1 MMVDR
6 FMGQVTATLP
16 NPGSGGER
24 RTLRLFNR
32 GRHAE
37 TEVEGTITFNVTH
50 QADLRAT

>member
-6 FMGQVTATLP
+6 FMGQVIATLP
-16 NPGSGGER
+16 NPSDGGER
-24 RTLRLFNR
+24 RTIRLMNR

-37 TEVEGTITFNVTH
+37 TESQGTISFNVTH